1 MQTPM
6 TTRTQK
12 LAVLELPP
20 SPVRFGVALSSRV
33 IHDTSPKRK
42 RGDALRWTPIPSL
55 ALRACV
61 LAAVLMGRADAD
73 DGRSLQDGE
82 AARLSADEAHKSDTR
97 LKFMLQAFGKY
108 RIEVGGATPVAAT
121 LHSEP
126 LFRWSNPVS
135 TVKDG
140 IAAVFTLAGRPVAYA
155 EFQLHNESYA
165 AHEFACLT
173 SEPLV
178 MRRGDREVWR
188 PTERWIRF
196 QEIEAAPRPADKPP
210 LRLVQMRKLAAQFAV
225 TDHFGWR
232 DDVITPYELRL
243 MPQPVYRYSGAG
255 TIDGAIFLYAQGTNP
270 EAIVLLEAR
279 DGAAGPRW
287 HYAFAP
293 STIYQLEVRLGDRV
307 VWEKPRYKVFGSYDG
322 AYHAGPYERDAGD
335 LDLTGM
341 MPAAVVKAEQ

>member
-1 MQTPM
+1 MNSQLQTS
-6 TTRTQK
+6 RF
-12 LAVLELPP
+12 LEAFPGVGYCAGRRVGL
-20 SPVRFGVALSSRV
+20 VAL
-33 IHDTSPKRK
+33 
-42 RGDALRWTPIPSL
+42 A
-55 ALRACV
+55 
-61 LAAVLMGRADAD
+61 LAAVLSEGSRADD
-73 DGRSLQDGE
+73 PPPVQDPH
-82 AARLSADEAHKSDTR
+82 AARLSAEEARKSDTR
-97 LKFMLQAFGKY
+97 LKFMFQAFGKY
-108 RIEVGGATPVAAT
+108 RIEVGGAAPVAAS
-121 LHSEP
+121 LHPEP

-155 EFQLHNESYA
+155 EFQLHNEGYA

-178 MRRGDREVWR
+178 MTRADREVWR
-188 PTERWIRF
+188 PMERWIRF
-196 QEIEAAPRPADKPP
+196 QEFEEAPRPADKPP

-232 DDVITPYELRL
+232 DDGITPYELRL
-243 MPQPVYRYSGAG
+243 MPQPVYRYSSGVM
-255 TIDGAIFLYAQGTNP
+255 DGAIFLYAQGTNP

-279 DGAAGPRW
+279 DGADGPRW

-293 STIYQLEVRLGDRV
+293 STIYQLEVRLRDGV

-322 AYHAGPYERDAGD
+322 AYHAGPYERDPGD

-341 MPAAVVKAEQ
+341 MPEAEVRTD